1 MRHNI
6 DVVQRQKKELR
17 DELERQTTALK
28 KEIDVLNRNRDESL
42 KKSGGQQ
49 AALDRLHKML
59 DSKQAELNGLTE
71 RARVLENKS
80 KSGEMYKIKYNN
92 VRTYLKNALYQSGQM
107 SMERSGATAEWNH
120 GRFNFFAKI
129 IKDLGL
135 DEHECGANN

>member
-49 AALDRLHKML
+49 AALDRLQKML
-59 DSKQAELNGLTE
+59 DSKQAELKNTYIQQKDGFTPQKRSYTL
-71 RARVLENKS
+71 
-80 KSGEMYKIKYNN
+80 IK
-92 VRTYLKNALYQSGQM
+92 
-107 SMERSGATAEWNH
+107 RS
-120 GRFNFFAKI
+120 FYP
-129 IKDLGL
+129 L
-135 DEHECGANN
+135 